1 MKRNHI
7 LLVLLI
13 AASCAMAIAQAP
25 SVNIDPGRH
34 GALASAQGSIVQAY
48 ASISEAQRNNNDHL
62 GGHAGRAK
70 ELLSQANEE
79 LRLAADFANN
89 NESQNG
95 PPPSDGPT
103 PNPNGGSIPS
113 NAPAQNLSG
122 NWTIYADNA
131 ENPGSSLKQIQL
143 TQSGN
148 ILSGS
153 FHGPHQHGKLQGW
166 VSGNQVEFST
176 DTRDILTFQG
186 QITSTG
192 MSGFYSVHGQRAPWN
207 AQRSN

>member
-1 MKRNHI
+1 MCR
-7 LLVLLI
+7 LTRVS
-13 AASCAMAIAQAP
+13 ARP
-25 SVNIDPGRH
+25 SVTTTIT
-34 GALASAQGSIVQAY
+34 SAGT
-48 ASISEAQRNNNDHL
+48 R
-62 GGHAGRAK
+62 AGAK

-192 MSGFYSVHGQRAPWN
+192 MSGFYSVNGQRAPWN
-207 AQRSN
+207 AQRSK